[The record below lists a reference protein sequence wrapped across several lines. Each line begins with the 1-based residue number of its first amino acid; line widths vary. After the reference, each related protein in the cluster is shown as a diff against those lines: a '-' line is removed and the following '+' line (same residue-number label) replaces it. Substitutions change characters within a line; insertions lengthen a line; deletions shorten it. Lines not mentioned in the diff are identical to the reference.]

1 MKLYVDRELPVP
13 IGVQLRG
20 LIEYGIAC
28 GELVKGERLPSVRE
42 LADTAGVAPMTVSQV
57 YRDLKQ
63 AGLIAAQAGAG
74 TFVIGSPQTSAIS
87 GVAMDLHRRV
97 DLLIE
102 EGLAM
107 GLRPSD
113 LVALVSARIFFRTGR
128 AAPTQIT
135 VVGMFQAATARYARL
150 IAAHLGASVT
160 VDAVTLEAIERER
173 DLRERVA
180 SAGLVVTFANRRR
193 EVEAL
198 LGGTR
203 VVAIAFIPSEE
214 TRLALASLDP
224 LAKVAIVS
232 RFPEFLP
239 ILKSGV
245 QRFAP
250 HAQRTSAAVLDS
262 ADLDAAI
269 KEADVIIYATGA
281 EVVLDRLRPGT
292 PAIEYRHIPDPADI
306 EGVIVPL
313 IRGAES
319 AMPALEREAS

>member
-1 MKLYVDRELPVP
+1 MKVYVDRELPVP

-63 AGLIAAQAGAG
+63 AGLIAAQAGSG
-74 TFVIGSPQTSAIS
+74 TFVIGSPQANAIS
-87 GVAMDLHRRV
+87 GVANDLHRRV

-113 LVALVSARIFFRTGR
+113 LVALVSARIFFRAGR
-128 AAPTQIT
+128 AAPTQIA

-150 IAAHLGASVT
+150 IAAHLGVVAS
-160 VDAVTLEAIERER
+160 VDAVTLEALEREH
-173 DLRERVA
+173 DLRERTA
-180 SAGLVVTFANRRR
+180 SADLVVTFANRRR
-193 EVEAL
+193 EVEVL
-198 LGGTR
+198 LGATR
-203 VVAIAFIPSEE
+203 VVAISFIPSEE

-239 ILKSGV
+239 IMKSGV

-250 HAQRTSAAVLDS
+250 HAQRTFAAVLDS
-262 ADLDAAI
+262 ADLDTAI
-269 KEADVIIYATGA
+269 TEADVVIYATGA
-281 EVVLDRLRPGT
+281 EVVVDRLRGGT

-306 EGVIVPL
+306 ERVIVPL

-319 AMPALEREAS
+319 NIAGLERQAS

>member
-1 MKLYVDRELPVP
+1 
-13 IGVQLRG
+13 
-20 LIEYGIAC
+20 
-28 GELVKGERLPSVRE
+28 
-42 LADTAGVAPMTVSQV
+42 
-57 YRDLKQ
+57 
-63 AGLIAAQAGAG
+63 
-74 TFVIGSPQTSAIS
+74 
-87 GVAMDLHRRV
+87 
-97 DLLIE
+97 
-102 EGLAM
+102 M

-128 AAPTQIT
+128 VAPTQIM

-150 IAAHLGASVT
+150 IAAHLGASAT

-173 DLRERVA
+173 DLCERTA
-180 SAGLVVTFANRRR
+180 SADLVVTFANRRR
-193 EVEAL
+193 EVEVL

-203 VVAIAFIPSEE
+203 VVAISFIPSEE

-224 LAKVAIVS
+224 LARVAIVS

-239 ILKSGV
+239 IMKSGV

-250 HAQRTSAAVLDS
+250 HAQRTSAALLDS
-262 ADLDAAI
+262 ADLDLAVT
-269 KEADVIIYATGA
+269 EADVIIYATGA

-306 EGVIVPL
+306 ERIIVPL
-313 IRGAES
+313 IRGAEP

>member
-13 IGVQLRG
+13 LGIQLRG

-42 LADTAGVAPMTVSQV
+42 LADIAGVAPMTVSQV

-63 AGLIAAQAGAG
+63 AGLIAAQSGSG
-74 TFVIGSPQTSAIS
+74 TFVIGRPQTKLISAV
-87 GVAMDLHRRV
+87 GNDLHRRI

-107 GLRPSD
+107 GLRPSG

-128 AAPTQIT
+128 AAPTQIM

-150 IAAHLGASVT
+150 ISAHLGAVAA
-160 VDAVTLEAIERER
+160 VDAVTLEAIERED
-173 DLRERVA
+173 DLRA
-180 SAGLVVTFANRRR
+180 QAAAADLVVTFANRRR
-193 EVEAL
+193 EVEEL
-198 LGGTR
+198 LGTTR
-203 VVAIAFIPSEE
+203 VVAISFIPSEE

-239 ILKSGV
+239 IMKSGV

-250 HAQRTSAAVLDS
+250 HAQRTCASVLDS
-262 ADLDAAI
+262 GEIAAAI
-269 KEADVIIYATGA
+269 TEADVIIYETGA
-281 EVVLDRLRPGT
+281 EVVVDRLRPGT

-319 AMPALEREAS
+319 NVRALEREAS

>member
-63 AGLIAAQAGAG
+63 AGLIAAQAGSG
-74 TFVIGSPQTSAIS
+74 TFVIGSPQANAVS
-87 GVAMDLHRRV
+87 GVANDLHRRV

-113 LVALVSARIFFRTGR
+113 LVALVSARIFFRAGR

-150 IAAHLGASVT
+150 IAAHLGAVAA
-160 VDAVTLEAIERER
+160 VDAVTLEAIERE
-173 DLRERVA
+173 DELRKRTA
-180 SAGLVVTFANRRR
+180 SADLVVTFANRRR
-193 EVEAL
+193 EVEEL
-198 LGGTR
+198 LDGTR
-203 VVAIAFIPSEE
+203 VVAISFIPSEE

-239 ILKSGV
+239 IMKSGV

-250 HAQRTSAAVLDS
+250 HAQRTSAAVLES

-269 KEADVIIYATGA
+269 TEADVIIYATGA
-281 EVVLDRLRPGT
+281 EVVVDRLRPGT
-292 PAIEYRHIPDPADI
+292 RAIEYRHIPDPADI
-306 EGVIVPL
+306 EQVIAPL

-319 AMPALEREAS
+319 NIAALEREAS

>member
-1 MKLYVDRELPVP
+1 MKLTVDRDLPVP

-42 LADTAGVAPMTVSQV
+42 LADTVGVAPMTVSQV
-57 YRDLKQ
+57 YRDLKL
-63 AGLIAAQAGAG
+63 AGLIATQAGTG
-74 TFVIGSPQTSAIS
+74 TFVVGGPHTGVSA
-87 GVAMDLHRRV
+87 GATMDLHRRV

-102 EGLAM
+102 EGVAM
-107 GLRPSD
+107 GLKPSD
-113 LVALVSARIFFRTGR
+113 LVALVSARIFFRAGR
-128 AAPTQIT
+128 TAAKQIV

-150 IAAHLGASVT
+150 IATHLGAGT
-160 VDAVTLEAIERER
+160 AVDAVTLEAIERDT
-173 DLRERVA
+173 DLRKSIA
-180 SAGLVVTFANRRR
+180 AADLVVTFANRRR

-203 VVAIAFIPSEE
+203 VVAISFIPSEE

-224 LAKVAIVS
+224 LARVAIVS

-239 ILKSGV
+239 IMRSGV

-262 ADLDAAI
+262 PDLGAAI
-269 KEADVIIYATGA
+269 AAADVIIYATGA
-281 EVVLDRLRPGT
+281 EVVVDRLRSGT

-306 EGVIVPL
+306 ERVIVPL
-313 IRGAES
+313 IRKTKS
-319 AMPALEREAS
+319 PMPAVAMEAS